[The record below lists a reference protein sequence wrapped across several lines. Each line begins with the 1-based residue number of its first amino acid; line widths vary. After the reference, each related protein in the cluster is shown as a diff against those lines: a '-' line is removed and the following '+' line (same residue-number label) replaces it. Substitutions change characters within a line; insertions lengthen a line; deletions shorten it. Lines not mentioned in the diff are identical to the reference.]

1 MGIDPYNEIG
11 NRLRIRRKFSC
22 RCNISRRADKASA
35 PASKQECAYGFA
47 ANFHRSIERLVSIL
61 KKWQKSLILVL
72 AFAVAILGSAIVTMQ
87 LTRREQTPVEAKT
100 AEIGAYLD
108 RFFIDDY
115 DEEKLADAAASAMV
129 EATGDRWSY
138 YLTAEEKSS
147 YDEQMRNAYVGIGV
161 TITAQEEL
169 GGMRIEAVT
178 ADGPAEEAGLLTG
191 DIITEVEGE
200 KTLDLG
206 MTGTRTKVRGEA
218 GTFVTLTILRG
229 EESFPVSVERRSI
242 QTPVATYE
250 MLDGQIGYIKIA
262 NFDTRCAEETNAAMD
277 ELIAQDAK
285 ALIFD
290 VRNNGGGY
298 KNELVKVLDKILP
311 EGILFQSEDYQGS
324 KQIDRSD
331 ADCIDLPMAVLVNQD
346 SYSAAEFFAAA
357 IQEYDW
363 GTVVGTKTVG
373 KGNFQ
378 TAFTLSDGSMLN
390 LSIGKYYTPQGRSLT
405 DTGVIPDIEI
415 TLSDEDDA
423 KLYYGQLEKADD
435 AQLQAAIREITQ
447 KLS

>member
-1 MGIDPYNEIG
+1 MP
-11 NRLRIRRKFSC
+11 
-22 RCNISRRADKASA
+22 
-35 PASKQECAYGFA
+35 
-47 ANFHRSIERLVSIL
+47 IL

-161 TITAQEEL
+161 TITAQKEL

-206 MTGTRTKVRGEA
+206 MTGTRTKVRGEE

-405 DTGVIPDIEI
+405 DTGITPDVEI
-415 TLSDEDDA
+415 ALSDEDGA

>member
-1 MGIDPYNEIG
+1 M
-11 NRLRIRRKFSC
+11 
-22 RCNISRRADKASA
+22 
-35 PASKQECAYGFA
+35 
-47 ANFHRSIERLVSIL
+47 SIL

-87 LTRREQTPVEAKT
+87 LTYREQTPAEAKT

-147 YDEQMRNAYVGIGV
+147 YDEQMQNAYVGIGV
-161 TITAQEEL
+161 TITAQKEL

-206 MTGTRTKVRGEA
+206 MTGTRTKVRGEE

-229 EESFPVSVERRSI
+229 EERFPVSVERRSI

-277 ELIAQDAK
+277 ELIAQGAK

-357 IQEYDW
+357 IQEYNW

-405 DTGVIPDIEI
+405 DTGITPDVEI
-415 TLSDEDDA
+415 ALSDEDGA

>member
-1 MGIDPYNEIG
+1 M
-11 NRLRIRRKFSC
+11 
-22 RCNISRRADKASA
+22 
-35 PASKQECAYGFA
+35 
-47 ANFHRSIERLVSIL
+47 
-61 KKWQKSLILVL
+61 KKWQKILLLVL
-72 AFAVAILGSAIVTMQ
+72 AFAVAILGSSIVTMQ
-87 LTRREQTPVEAKT
+87 LLTRGRTP
-100 AEIGAYLD
+100 AEDKAAEVSAYLD

-115 DEEKLADAAASAMV
+115 DEDTLADAAAAAMV

-147 YDEQMRNAYVGIGV
+147 YDEQMQNAYVGIGV

-178 ADGPAEEAGLLTG
+178 AGGPAEEAGLLTG

-200 KTLDLG
+200 NTLDLG

-405 DTGVIPDIEI
+405 DTGITPDVEI
-415 TLSDEDDA
+415 ALSDEDGA

>member
-1 MGIDPYNEIG
+1 M
-11 NRLRIRRKFSC
+11 
-22 RCNISRRADKASA
+22 
-35 PASKQECAYGFA
+35 
-47 ANFHRSIERLVSIL
+47 SIL

-87 LTRREQTPVEAKT
+87 LTYREQTPAEAKT

-147 YDEQMRNAYVGIGV
+147 YDEQMQNAYVGIGV
-161 TITAQEEL
+161 TITAQKEL

-206 MTGTRTKVRGEA
+206 MTGTRTKVRGEE

-277 ELIAQDAK
+277 ELIAQGAK

-405 DTGVIPDIEI
+405 DTGITPDVEI
-415 TLSDEDDA
+415 ALSDENGA

>member
-1 MGIDPYNEIG
+1 M
-11 NRLRIRRKFSC
+11 
-22 RCNISRRADKASA
+22 
-35 PASKQECAYGFA
+35 
-47 ANFHRSIERLVSIL
+47 SIL

-87 LTRREQTPVEAKT
+87 LTYREQTPAEAKT

-147 YDEQMRNAYVGIGV
+147 YDEQMQNAYVGIGV
-161 TITAQEEL
+161 TITAQKEL

-178 ADGPAEEAGLLTG
+178 ADGPAEKAGLLTG

-206 MTGTRTKVRGEA
+206 MTGTRTKVRGEE

-405 DTGVIPDIEI
+405 DTGITPDVEI
-415 TLSDEDDA
+415 ALSDEDGA

>member
-1 MGIDPYNEIG
+1 M
-11 NRLRIRRKFSC
+11 
-22 RCNISRRADKASA
+22 
-35 PASKQECAYGFA
+35 
-47 ANFHRSIERLVSIL
+47 SIL

-147 YDEQMRNAYVGIGV
+147 YDEQMQNAYVGIGV
-161 TITAQEEL
+161 TITAQKEL

-331 ADCIDLPMAVLVNQD
+331 ADCIDLPMAVLVNGD
-346 SYSAAEFFAAA
+346 SYAASEFFAAA

>member
-1 MGIDPYNEIG
+1 M
-11 NRLRIRRKFSC
+11 
-22 RCNISRRADKASA
+22 
-35 PASKQECAYGFA
+35 
-47 ANFHRSIERLVSIL
+47 SIL

-87 LTRREQTPVEAKT
+87 LTYREQTPAEAKT

-147 YDEQMRNAYVGIGV
+147 YDEQMQNAYVGIGV
-161 TITAQEEL
+161 TITAQKEL

-200 KTLDLG
+200 KTLALG
-206 MTGTRTKVRGEA
+206 MTGTRTKVRGEV

-405 DTGVIPDIEI
+405 DTGITPDVEI
-415 TLSDEDDA
+415 ALSDEDGA

>member
-1 MGIDPYNEIG
+1 M
-11 NRLRIRRKFSC
+11 
-22 RCNISRRADKASA
+22 
-35 PASKQECAYGFA
+35 
-47 ANFHRSIERLVSIL
+47 

-178 ADGPAEEAGLLTG
+178 AGGPAEEAGLLTG

-206 MTGTRTKVRGEA
+206 MTGTRTKVRGEE

-229 EESFPVSVERRSI
+229 EECFPVSVERRSI

-298 KNELVKVLDKILP
+298 KNELVKVLDKMLP

-357 IQEYDW
+357 IQEYNW
-363 GTVVGTKTVG
+363 GTVVGMKTVG

-405 DTGVIPDIEI
+405 DTGITPDVEI
-415 TLSDEDDA
+415 ALSDEDGA

>member
-1 MGIDPYNEIG
+1 M
-11 NRLRIRRKFSC
+11 
-22 RCNISRRADKASA
+22 
-35 PASKQECAYGFA
+35 
-47 ANFHRSIERLVSIL
+47 SIL

-87 LTRREQTPVEAKT
+87 LTYREQTPAEAKT

-115 DEEKLADAAASAMV
+115 DEVTLADAAASAMV

-147 YDEQMRNAYVGIGV
+147 YDEQMQNAYVGIGV

-178 ADGPAEEAGLLTG
+178 AGGPAEEAGLLTG

-206 MTGTRTKVRGEA
+206 MTGTRTKVRGEE

-405 DTGVIPDIEI
+405 DTGITPDVEI
-415 TLSDEDDA
+415 ALSDEDGA
-423 KLYYGQLEKADD
+423 KLYYGQLKKADD
-435 AQLQAAIREITQ
+435 TQLQAAIREITQ

>member
-1 MGIDPYNEIG
+1 M
-11 NRLRIRRKFSC
+11 
-22 RCNISRRADKASA
+22 
-35 PASKQECAYGFA
+35 
-47 ANFHRSIERLVSIL
+47 
-61 KKWQKSLILVL
+61 L

-87 LTRREQTPVEAKT
+87 LTYREQTPAEAKT
-100 AEIGAYLD
+100 AEISAYLD

-147 YDEQMRNAYVGIGV
+147 YDEQMQNAYVGIGV

-206 MTGTRTKVRGEA
+206 MTGTRTKVRGEE

-405 DTGVIPDIEI
+405 DTGITPDVEI
-415 TLSDEDDA
+415 ALSDEDGA

>member
-1 MGIDPYNEIG
+1 M
-11 NRLRIRRKFSC
+11 
-22 RCNISRRADKASA
+22 
-35 PASKQECAYGFA
+35 
-47 ANFHRSIERLVSIL
+47 SIL

-405 DTGVIPDIEI
+405 DTGITPDVEI
-415 TLSDEDDA
+415 ALSDEDGA

>member
-1 MGIDPYNEIG
+1 M
-11 NRLRIRRKFSC
+11 
-22 RCNISRRADKASA
+22 
-35 PASKQECAYGFA
+35 
-47 ANFHRSIERLVSIL
+47 SIL

-405 DTGVIPDIEI
+405 DTGITPDVEI
-415 TLSDEDDA
+415 ALSDKDGA

>member
-1 MGIDPYNEIG
+1 M
-11 NRLRIRRKFSC
+11 
-22 RCNISRRADKASA
+22 
-35 PASKQECAYGFA
+35 
-47 ANFHRSIERLVSIL
+47 

-87 LTRREQTPVEAKT
+87 LTYREQTPAEAKT

-147 YDEQMRNAYVGIGV
+147 YDEQMQNAYVGIGV

-178 ADGPAEEAGLLTG
+178 AGGPAEEAGLLTG

-206 MTGTRTKVRGEA
+206 MTGTRAKVRGEE

-277 ELIAQDAK
+277 ELIAQGAK

-324 KQIDRSD
+324 KQIDRSE

-405 DTGVIPDIEI
+405 DTGITPDVEI
-415 TLSDEDDA
+415 ALSDEDGA

>member
-1 MGIDPYNEIG
+1 M
-11 NRLRIRRKFSC
+11 
-22 RCNISRRADKASA
+22 
-35 PASKQECAYGFA
+35 
-47 ANFHRSIERLVSIL
+47 SIL

-87 LTRREQTPVEAKT
+87 LTYREQTPAEAKT

-147 YDEQMRNAYVGIGV
+147 YDEQMQNAYVGIGV

-206 MTGTRTKVRGEA
+206 MTGTRAKVRGEE

-331 ADCIDLPMAVLVNQD
+331 ADYIDLPMAVLVNQD

-405 DTGVIPDIEI
+405 DTGITPDVEI
-415 TLSDEDDA
+415 ALSDEDGA

>member
-1 MGIDPYNEIG
+1 M
-11 NRLRIRRKFSC
+11 LL
-22 RCNISRRADKASA
+22 A
-35 PASKQECAYGFA
+35 
-47 ANFHRSIERLVSIL
+47 
-61 KKWQKSLILVL
+61 L
-72 AFAVAILGSAIVTMQ
+72 AFAVAILGSSIVTIQ
-87 LTRREQTPVEAKT
+87 LTQREQTPIEAKT

-115 DEEKLADAAASAMV
+115 DEDALADAAASAMV
-129 EATGDRWSY
+129 AATGDRWSY

-147 YDEQMRNAYVGIGV
+147 YDEQMQNAYVGIGV

-178 ADGPAEEAGLLTG
+178 AGGPAEEAGILVG

-200 KTLDLG
+200 KTLELG
-206 MTGTRTKVRGEA
+206 MAGTRAKVRGEE
-218 GTFVTLTILRG
+218 GTSVTLTVLRG
-229 EESFPVSVERRSI
+229 EARFPVTVERRSI

-250 MLDGQIGYIKIA
+250 MLDGQIGYIRIA
-262 NFDTRCAEETNAAMD
+262 NFDSRCAEETNAAMD
-277 ELIAQDAK
+277 ELIAQGAK

-290 VRNNGGGY
+290 VRYNGGGY
-298 KNELVKVLDKILP
+298 KDELVKVLDKILP
-311 EGILFQSEDYQGS
+311 EGILFQSEDYKGT
-324 KQIDRSD
+324 KQTDRSD
-331 ADCIDLPMAVLVNQD
+331 ESSIELPMAVLVNQD

-363 GTVVGTKTVG
+363 GTIVGTKTVG

-390 LSIGKYYTPQGRSLT
+390 LYIGKYYTPQGRSLT
-405 DTGVIPDIEI
+405 GTGVTPDIELA
-415 TLSDEDDA
+415 LSDENEA
-423 KLYYGQLEKADD
+423 KLSYGRLEKADD
-435 AQLQAAIREITQ
+435 AQLQAAIREISQ

>member
-1 MGIDPYNEIG
+1 M
-11 NRLRIRRKFSC
+11 
-22 RCNISRRADKASA
+22 
-35 PASKQECAYGFA
+35 
-47 ANFHRSIERLVSIL
+47 SIL

-178 ADGPAEEAGLLTG
+178 AGGPAEEAGLLTG

-206 MTGTRTKVRGEA
+206 MTGTRTKVRGEE

-229 EESFPVSVERRSI
+229 EECFPVSVERRSI

-298 KNELVKVLDKILP
+298 KNELVKVLDKMLP

-357 IQEYDW
+357 IQEYNW
-363 GTVVGTKTVG
+363 GTVVGMKTVG

-405 DTGVIPDIEI
+405 DTGITPDVEI
-415 TLSDEDDA
+415 ALSDEDGA

>member
-1 MGIDPYNEIG
+1 M
-11 NRLRIRRKFSC
+11 
-22 RCNISRRADKASA
+22 
-35 PASKQECAYGFA
+35 
-47 ANFHRSIERLVSIL
+47 SIL

-87 LTRREQTPVEAKT
+87 LTYREQTPAEAKT

-147 YDEQMRNAYVGIGV
+147 YDEQMQNAYVGIGV
-161 TITAQEEL
+161 TITAQKEL

-206 MTGTRTKVRGEA
+206 MTGTRTKVRGEE

-311 EGILFQSEDYQGS
+311 EGILFQSVDYQGS

-405 DTGVIPDIEI
+405 DTGITPDVEI
-415 TLSDEDDA
+415 ALSDEDGA

>member
-1 MGIDPYNEIG
+1 M
-11 NRLRIRRKFSC
+11 
-22 RCNISRRADKASA
+22 
-35 PASKQECAYGFA
+35 
-47 ANFHRSIERLVSIL
+47 SIL

-87 LTRREQTPVEAKT
+87 LTYREQTPAEAKT

-115 DEEKLADAAASAMV
+115 DKEKLADAAASAMV

-147 YDEQMRNAYVGIGV
+147 YDEQMQNAYVGIGV
-161 TITAQEEL
+161 TITAQKEL

-206 MTGTRTKVRGEA
+206 MTGTRTKVRGEE

-405 DTGVIPDIEI
+405 DTGITPDVEI
-415 TLSDEDDA
+415 ALSDEDGA

>member
-1 MGIDPYNEIG
+1 M
-11 NRLRIRRKFSC
+11 
-22 RCNISRRADKASA
+22 
-35 PASKQECAYGFA
+35 
-47 ANFHRSIERLVSIL
+47 SIL

-87 LTRREQTPVEAKT
+87 LTYREQTPAEAKT

-147 YDEQMRNAYVGIGV
+147 YDEQMQNAYVGIGV

-178 ADGPAEEAGLLTG
+178 AGGPAEEAGLLTG

-200 KTLDLG
+200 KTIDIG
-206 MTGTRTKVRGEA
+206 MTGTRTKVRGEE

-405 DTGVIPDIEI
+405 DTGITPDVEI
-415 TLSDEDDA
+415 ALSDEDGA

>member
-1 MGIDPYNEIG
+1 M
-11 NRLRIRRKFSC
+11 
-22 RCNISRRADKASA
+22 
-35 PASKQECAYGFA
+35 
-47 ANFHRSIERLVSIL
+47 SIL

-100 AEIGAYLD
+100 AEISAYLD

-147 YDEQMRNAYVGIGV
+147 YDEQMQNAYVGIGV

-206 MTGTRTKVRGEA
+206 MTGTRTKVRGEE

-290 VRNNGGGY
+290 VRYNGGGY
-298 KNELVKVLDKILP
+298 KDELVKVLDKILP
-311 EGILFQSEDYQGS
+311 EGNLFQSEDYQGS

-390 LSIGKYYTPQGRSLT
+390 LSIGKYFTPNGRSLT
-405 DTGVIPDIEI
+405 DTGITPDVEI
-415 TLSDEDDA
+415 ALSDEDGA

>member
-1 MGIDPYNEIG
+1 M
-11 NRLRIRRKFSC
+11 
-22 RCNISRRADKASA
+22 
-35 PASKQECAYGFA
+35 
-47 ANFHRSIERLVSIL
+47 
-61 KKWQKSLILVL
+61 KKWQKIVLLAL
-72 AFAVAILGSAIVTMQ
+72 AFAVAILGSSIVTIQ
-87 LTRREQTPVEAKT
+87 LTQREQTPVEAKT

-115 DEEKLADAAASAMV
+115 DEDALADAAASAMV
-129 EATGDRWSY
+129 AATGDRWSY

-147 YDEQMRNAYVGIGV
+147 YDEQMQNAYVGIGV

-178 ADGPAEEAGLLTG
+178 AGGPAEEAGILVG

-200 KTLDLG
+200 KTLELG
-206 MTGTRTKVRGEA
+206 MAGTRAKVRGEE
-218 GTFVTLTILRG
+218 GTSVTLTVLRG
-229 EESFPVSVERRSI
+229 EARFPVTVERRSI
-242 QTPVATYE
+242 QTPVAMYE
-250 MLDGQIGYIKIA
+250 MLDGQIGYIRIA
-262 NFDTRCAEETNAAMD
+262 NFDSRCAEETNAAMD
-277 ELIAQDAK
+277 ELIAQGAK

-290 VRNNGGGY
+290 VRYNGGGY
-298 KNELVKVLDKILP
+298 KDELVKVLDKILP
-311 EGILFQSEDYQGS
+311 EGILFQSEDYKGT
-324 KQIDRSD
+324 KQTDRSD
-331 ADCIDLPMAVLVNQD
+331 ESSIELPMAVLVNQD

-363 GTVVGTKTVG
+363 GTIVGTKTVG

-405 DTGVIPDIEI
+405 DTGVTPDIELA
-415 TLSDEDDA
+415 LSDENEA
-423 KLYYGQLEKADD
+423 KLSYGRLEKADD
-435 AQLQAAIREITQ
+435 AQLQAAIREISQ

>member
-1 MGIDPYNEIG
+1 M
-11 NRLRIRRKFSC
+11 
-22 RCNISRRADKASA
+22 
-35 PASKQECAYGFA
+35 
-47 ANFHRSIERLVSIL
+47 SIL

-87 LTRREQTPVEAKT
+87 LTYREQTPAEAKT

-147 YDEQMRNAYVGIGV
+147 YDEQMQNAYVGIGV

-178 ADGPAEEAGLLTG
+178 AGGPAEEAGLLTG

-206 MTGTRTKVRGEA
+206 MTGTRTKVRGEE

-405 DTGVIPDIEI
+405 DTGITPDVEI
-415 TLSDEDDA
+415 ALSDEDGA
-423 KLYYGQLEKADD
+423 KLYYGQLDKADD

-447 KLS
+447 KIS

>member
-1 MGIDPYNEIG
+1 M
-11 NRLRIRRKFSC
+11 
-22 RCNISRRADKASA
+22 
-35 PASKQECAYGFA
+35 
-47 ANFHRSIERLVSIL
+47 SIL

-87 LTRREQTPVEAKT
+87 LTYREQTPAEAKT

-147 YDEQMRNAYVGIGV
+147 YDEQMQNAYVGIGV
-161 TITAQEEL
+161 TITAQKEL

-206 MTGTRTKVRGEA
+206 MTGTRTKVRGEE

-285 ALIFD
+285 ALIYD

-405 DTGVIPDIEI
+405 DTGITPDVEI
-415 TLSDEDDA
+415 ALSDEDGA

>member
-1 MGIDPYNEIG
+1 M
-11 NRLRIRRKFSC
+11 
-22 RCNISRRADKASA
+22 
-35 PASKQECAYGFA
+35 
-47 ANFHRSIERLVSIL
+47 SIL

-100 AEIGAYLD
+100 AEISAYLD

-147 YDEQMRNAYVGIGV
+147 YDEQMQNAYVGIGV

-178 ADGPAEEAGLLTG
+178 AGGPAEEAGLLTG

-206 MTGTRTKVRGEA
+206 MTGTRTKVRGEE

-229 EESFPVSVERRSI
+229 EECFPVSVERRSI

-298 KNELVKVLDKILP
+298 KNELVKVLDKMLP

-357 IQEYDW
+357 IQEYNW
-363 GTVVGTKTVG
+363 GTVVGMKTVG

-405 DTGVIPDIEI
+405 DTGITPDVEI
-415 TLSDEDDA
+415 ALSDEDGA

>member
-1 MGIDPYNEIG
+1 M
-11 NRLRIRRKFSC
+11 
-22 RCNISRRADKASA
+22 
-35 PASKQECAYGFA
+35 
-47 ANFHRSIERLVSIL
+47 

-87 LTRREQTPVEAKT
+87 LTYREQTPAEAKT

-115 DEEKLADAAASAMV
+115 DEDTLADAAASAMV

-147 YDEQMRNAYVGIGV
+147 YDEQMQNAYVGIGV

-178 ADGPAEEAGLLTG
+178 ADGPAEEAGLLAG

-206 MTGTRTKVRGEA
+206 MTGTRTKVRGEE

-298 KNELVKVLDKILP
+298 KNELVKVLDKILLSIVSLA
-311 EGILFQSEDYQGS
+311 ILIAAGV
-324 KQIDRSD
+324 KDRR
-331 ADCIDLPMAVLVNQD
+331 CR
-346 SYSAAEFFAAA
+346 SYGVCAAA
-357 IQEYDW
+357 AL
-363 GTVVGTKTVG
+363 GMMLVGAVGTKLVPAQYFGAVERFSVFAATG
-373 KGNFQ
+373 FNAAPFRQ
-378 TAFTLSDGSMLN
+378 AILRHWSAAYEAFYLKS
-390 LSIGKYYTPQGRSLT
+390 
-405 DTGVIPDIEI
+405 
-415 TLSDEDDA
+415 
-423 KLYYGQLEKADD
+423 GQ
-435 AQLQAAIREITQ
+435 
-447 KLS
+447 

>member
-1 MGIDPYNEIG
+1 M
-11 NRLRIRRKFSC
+11 
-22 RCNISRRADKASA
+22 
-35 PASKQECAYGFA
+35 
-47 ANFHRSIERLVSIL
+47 SIL

-87 LTRREQTPVEAKT
+87 LTYREQTPAEAKT

-147 YDEQMRNAYVGIGV
+147 YDEQMQNAYVGIGV
-161 TITAQEEL
+161 TITAQKEL

-206 MTGTRTKVRGEA
+206 MTGTRTKVRGEE

-277 ELIAQDAK
+277 ELIAQGAK

-405 DTGVIPDIEI
+405 DTGITPDVEI
-415 TLSDEDDA
+415 ALSDKDGA

>member
-1 MGIDPYNEIG
+1 M
-11 NRLRIRRKFSC
+11 
-22 RCNISRRADKASA
+22 
-35 PASKQECAYGFA
+35 
-47 ANFHRSIERLVSIL
+47 
-61 KKWQKSLILVL
+61 L

-87 LTRREQTPVEAKT
+87 LTYREQTPAEAKT

-147 YDEQMRNAYVGIGV
+147 YDEQMQNAYVGIGV

-405 DTGVIPDIEI
+405 DTGITPDVEI
-415 TLSDEDDA
+415 ALSDEDGA

>member
-1 MGIDPYNEIG
+1 M
-11 NRLRIRRKFSC
+11 
-22 RCNISRRADKASA
+22 
-35 PASKQECAYGFA
+35 
-47 ANFHRSIERLVSIL
+47 SIL

-100 AEIGAYLD
+100 AEISAYLD

-147 YDEQMRNAYVGIGV
+147 YDEQMQNAYVGIGV
-161 TITAQEEL
+161 AITAQEEL

-178 ADGPAEEAGLLTG
+178 AGGPAEEAGLLTG

-206 MTGTRTKVRGEA
+206 MTGTRTKVRGEE

-229 EESFPVSVERRSI
+229 EESFHVSVGRRSI

-290 VRNNGGGY
+290 VRYNGGGY
-298 KNELVKVLDKILP
+298 KDELVKVLDKILP

-415 TLSDEDDA
+415 TLSDEDGA

>member
-1 MGIDPYNEIG
+1 M
-11 NRLRIRRKFSC
+11 
-22 RCNISRRADKASA
+22 
-35 PASKQECAYGFA
+35 
-47 ANFHRSIERLVSIL
+47 SIL

-87 LTRREQTPVEAKT
+87 LTYREQTPAEAKT

-147 YDEQMRNAYVGIGV
+147 YDEQMQNAYVGIGV

-169 GGMRIEAVT
+169 GGIRIEAVT
-178 ADGPAEEAGLLTG
+178 AGGPAEEAGLLTG

-206 MTGTRTKVRGEA
+206 MTGTRTKVRGEE

-405 DTGVIPDIEI
+405 DTGITPDVEI
-415 TLSDEDDA
+415 ALSDEDGA